1 MIIKARE
8 NSLTTK
14 KQLIIFFDSSCML
27 CSRLAHW
34 ILKFQKAQELQC
46 LSLESEDSRTL
57 LQANNIPF
65 DINSIIVVDS
75 NTVYTKTDAI
85 DKIMSRLVWIFC
97 PLRVAL
103 WLTPKLISNWVYDI
117 IAKNRK
123 HLWPKESSCILHS
136 KNINL

>member
-85 DKIMSRLVWIFC
+85 DKIMSRLVWIFF